1 MKLVGTRKHDLG
13 ERELAHVNVRRH
25 GLLEIIGTMNDLV
38 DNKAVLGISH
48 YKCKRIVEMILLA
61 CYAGLAGLYAEP
73 TDLRVIHGVYPL
85 PTNSSTALTMIF
97 PSARSG
103 KQKRYC
109 LRLLQKTLKPGVFD
123 VAMIVAQLCFW
134 REEQDGKLQYTH
146 EEGVVSLSERPSPR

>member
-1 MKLVGTRKHDLG
+1 MPLGQGCENVGVYRP
-13 ERELAHVNVRRH
+13 
-25 GLLEIIGTMNDLV
+25 LE
-38 DNKAVLGISH
+38 SH
-48 YKCKRIVEMILLA
+48 LCKSLA

-123 VAMIVAQLCFW
+123 DAIIVALQCFW
-134 REEQDGKLQYTH
+134 TEEQDGRLQYTH
-146 EEGVVSLSERPSPR
+146 EEGVVII